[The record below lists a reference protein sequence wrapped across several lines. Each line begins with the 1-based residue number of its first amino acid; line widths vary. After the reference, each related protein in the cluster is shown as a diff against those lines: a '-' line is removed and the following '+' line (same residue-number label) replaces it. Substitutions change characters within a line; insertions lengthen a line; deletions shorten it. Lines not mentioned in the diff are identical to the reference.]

1 MAPGYLRE
9 KPCRCNNGHGNGE
22 AEKHHQAYIGPQL
35 PCGGKRAGRWRNEHM
50 AGVQPHAQRHR
61 KGGKGCTGLFGQ
73 RTIQRRQYD
82 KPRIAEDGNRYKKA
96 GDAHGEQRARLADP
110 AQHRAGH
117 ERRPTGFFKQ
127 GANDRT
133 RGDNDPD
140 IADRA
145 AETLRDGRNYGG
157 SRQSRRKPDQIGR
170 NQQHK
175 KRMRAKTSRRHDD
188 ENDGPDKNCYED
200 RSAQPASSCSS
211 TSLRKRRNS
220 TRRRICSLPA
230 PDSSAASIFCAPL
243 IVNPLSFSKY

>member
-22 AEKHHQAYIGPQL
+22 TEKHYQAYVRPQL
-35 PCGGKRAGRWRNEHM
+35 PRGGKGAGRWRNEHM
-50 AGVQPHAQRHR
+50 ARVQPHAQRHR
-61 KGGKGCTGLFGQ
+61 KGGKRCTGLPGQ
-73 RTIQRRQYD
+73 RTIQWRQYD

-117 ERRPTGFFKQ
+117 ERRAAGFFKQ

-133 RGDNDPD
+133 RGNDDPD

-145 AETLRDGRNYGG
+145 AETLRDGCNHIGP
-157 SRQSRRKPDQIGR
+157 RQSRRKPDQIGR

-188 ENDGPDKNCYED
+188 ENDGAHKNCYED
-200 RSAQPASSCSS
+200 RSGQPASSCTS

-220 TRRRICSLPA
+220 TRRRIRSLPS
-230 PDSSAASIFCAPL
+230 PDSSTASTFFAPP
-243 IVNPLSFSKY
+243 IVNLFCFSKY